1 MAYKYLDNA
10 VKSIEYQ
17 LNSAYS
23 HGYSDGKEDARIE
36 YSKHGKI
43 VKMEVL
49 SKDDYS
55 SMPDYY
61 KSWPVKAWCS
71 CRKPLNR
78 LDYTF
83 CPYCGGL
90 IARGD
95 EEEWLNMSKNQ
106 M

>member
-23 HGYSDGKEDARIE
+23 NGYSDGKEDARIE

-49 SKDDYS
+49 SEDDYS

-71 CRKPLNR
+71 CGKPLNR

-95 EEEWLNMSKNQ
+95 GEEWLNMSKNQ